1 MKTLLSVA
9 GLALLY
15 TLFALSSCATQQD
28 SGSSTAK
35 PSASTAAKPS
45 ASAETKT
52 APSAEKAQAKAETK
66 GEKKAEA
73 KAETKGEAK
82 AEGGEAKAKAEKV
95 KGDVGLL
102 DTDKNYMIL
111 VTKEGKLVT
120 LDFDQKTKATMLE
133 EKPAKM
139 SDVGLGSAA
148 DVEYVTKGEKKV
160 VTSLEFKPAK
170 GE

>member
-1 MKTLLSVA
+1 MKTLYAVVA
-9 GLALLY
+9 LAVVY
-15 TLFALSSCATQQD
+15 TIFGLSSCSTQEEAKTSSATP
-28 SGSSTAK
+28 SGRNAPSSRDQKESEKAPPAK
-35 PSASTAAKPS
+35 AEAK
-45 ASAETKT
+45 AETKD
-52 APSAEKAQAKAETK
+52 QAKAETK
-66 GEKKAEA
+66 GEE
-73 KAETKGEAK
+73 
-82 AEGGEAKAKAEKV
+82 KAKAEKA

-111 VTKEGKLVT
+111 VTKEGKLIT

-148 DVEYVTKGEKKV
+148 DVEYVTKGDKKI
-160 VTSLEFKPAK
+160 VTKMEFKPAK